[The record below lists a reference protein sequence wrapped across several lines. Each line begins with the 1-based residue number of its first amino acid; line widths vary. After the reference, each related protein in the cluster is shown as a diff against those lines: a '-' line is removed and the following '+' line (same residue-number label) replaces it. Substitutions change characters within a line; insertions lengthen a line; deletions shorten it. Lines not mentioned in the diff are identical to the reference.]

1 MSQEIFKSDNQK
13 VQLLNEGPQSMRLV
27 NSETKQIITQQP
39 VIEISQQK
47 TLIQTQNEAPL
58 KQIQQLPP
66 PRIQSQN
73 VLRQNMQIPQ
83 VSYPGT
89 YSVQQNCQQAP
100 PLCMNLVV
108 VSKEEIETPWRLECE
123 YLQSIIADLERRKEG
138 KVVEKVVVE
147 KVTDNTR
154 VEQLESQ
161 LRSLRQEN
169 ENLKSQMMQM
179 RNNYESQIQS
189 LRGDISL
196 HSANAADANSMQAE
210 FFALRT
216 QLEDQI
222 AGLRRQLADLELLYA
237 QSQSDNE
244 RLKQLIQNK
253 DAEIQQLRLQ
263 LSQLQTSAQDT
274 SQLRDLDNQL
284 RLARDEISR
293 LERLLQ
299 QANQDILNWKNKYTT
314 IEQESYSKNN
324 ELIMQLR
331 DLENKLAMVTVELDR
346 LQAQLQSKDSE
357 LEDWKYRYTQ
367 LESQGTTVIQEKVTY
382 LSQEVEVWKQKFIKT
397 NHEYNK
403 CQEELTMCQAEL
415 ESLKKSQQKKEV
427 VVTSRTVT
435 SRTGNTV
442 SVTGGT
448 TGSQSQI
455 RRTGQQE

>member
-1 MSQEIFKSDNQK
+1 MNYEIFKSDNQK
-13 VQLLNEGPQSMRLV
+13 VSQIQGVSSGKNIFT
-27 NSETKQIITQQP
+27 SESKQIITQQP
-39 VIEISQQK
+39 VIEYSQER
-47 TLIQTQNEAPL
+47 TLIQSQNEANL
-58 KQIQQLPP
+58 KQTQQMPP
-66 PRIQSQN
+66 QRIQSQN

-89 YSVQQNCQQAP
+89 YSVQQNCQQPP
-100 PLCMNLVV
+100 PLCMNIVV

-123 YLQSIIADLERRKEG
+123 YLQSIIADLERRKEA
-138 KVVEKVVVE
+138 KIVEKVVIE
-147 KVTDNTR
+147 KVTDNTQ

-169 ENLKSQMMQM
+169 EYLKSQMIQM
-179 RNNYESQIQS
+179 KNNYESQLEN

-210 FFALRT
+210 FFAMRT

-222 AGLRRQLADLELLYA
+222 ARLRRQLADLENLYA
-237 QSQSDNE
+237 QSQSDND
-244 RLKQLIQNK
+244 RLKQSNQNK

-263 LSQLQTSAQDT
+263 LSKLQTSAQDT
-274 SQLRDLDNQL
+274 SQVRDLENQL
-284 RLARDEISR
+284 RLAREEISR
-293 LERLLQ
+293 LERQLQ
-299 QANQDILNWKNKYTT
+299 QANQDIMNWKSKYTI
-314 IEQESYSKNN
+314 IEQESYNKNN

-331 DLENKLAMVTVELDR
+331 DLENKLAMITVEMGR
-346 LQAQLQSKDSE
+346 LQLQLQNKDSE
-357 LEDWKYRYTQ
+357 LEDWKYRYTS

-382 LSQEVEVWKQKFIKT
+382 LSQEVEVWKQKFIKS

-415 ESLKKSQQKKEV
+415 ESLRKSGQKKEV
-427 VVTSRTVT
+427 VVTQRTVT
-435 SRTGNTV
+435 SRTGNTL
-442 SVTGGT
+442 SVTGT